1 MVQKQLP
8 TGFRD
13 DIGAVAERKDDVS
26 QYLLSLC
33 RNRQYTK
40 ISTPLVEYK
49 DVFNGYTLGRGQH
62 MYEFFGSSDASL
74 ATTNI
79 ELPRKFYYLGD
90 VLMKNKQHRG
100 DINEVTQGGI
110 EMVGYEGI
118 DAELECFAIIK
129 EVNESQLNNTLLLE
143 IGDARFSRAITDAL
157 GLTDGE
163 RTDLLDALF
172 TKYLPRYNEL
182 ISEFKN
188 NALYPFLMIWPRL
201 FGTVNDIKNELSQV
215 ILPAGAQRILDSL
228 LVKSKQLVNKFALMY
243 LQNRFNPITQDLPL
257 EVM

>member
-62 MYEFFGSSDASL
+62 MYEFFGSSDASVVIRPDLTMPIGRFL

-100 DINEVTQGGI
+100 DINQVTQGGI

-129 EVNESQLNNTLLLE
+129 EVNESQLNTTLLLE

-182 ISEFKN
+182 ISEFNN
-188 NALYPFLMIWPRL
+188 NALYPFLTIWPRL

-215 ILPAGAQRILDSL
+215 ILPAGRN
-228 LVKSKQLVNKFALMY
+228 VF
-243 LQNRFNPITQDLPL
+243 
-257 EVM
+257 

>member
-62 MYEFFGSSDASL
+62 MYEFFGSSDASVVIRPDLTMPIGRFL

-79 ELPRKFYYLGD
+79 ELPRKS
-90 VLMKNKQHRG
+90 
-100 DINEVTQGGI
+100 T
-110 EMVGYEGI
+110 
-118 DAELECFAIIK
+118 
-129 EVNESQLNNTLLLE
+129 
-143 IGDARFSRAITDAL
+143 
-157 GLTDGE
+157 
-163 RTDLLDALF
+163 
-172 TKYLPRYNEL
+172 
-182 ISEFKN
+182 
-188 NALYPFLMIWPRL
+188 
-201 FGTVNDIKNELSQV
+201 
-215 ILPAGAQRILDSL
+215 ILA
-228 LVKSKQLVNKFALMY
+228 MC
-243 LQNRFNPITQDLPL
+243 
-257 EVM
+257 

>member
-26 QYLLSLC
+26 QYLLGLC

-62 MYEFFGSSDASL
+62 MYEFFGSSDASVVIRPDLTMPIGRFL

-100 DINEVTQGGI
+100 DINQVTQGGI

-118 DAELECFAIIK
+118 EAELECFNIIK

-188 NALYPFLMIWPRL
+188 NALYPFLTIWPRL
-201 FGTVNDIKNELSQV
+201 FGTVNDIKNELTQV
-215 ILPAGAQRILDSL
+215 ILPAGAQRI
-228 LVKSKQLVNKFALMY
+228 
-243 LQNRFNPITQDLPL
+243 
-257 EVM
+257 